1 MNRLSRL
8 FTLSLAVVLLLSA
21 FLLPGCG
28 KTDDPQTDSP
38 TSATTTRAEP
48 ASVGNADA
56 AVPRKMV
63 DRLLNEWNGL
73 LTAQYGAALPDTYAG
88 AYNDTTALVI
98 CVTDESAAE
107 AYRAL
112 LTDEVIRDTER
123 QWLTGTGAAAEKWA
137 DHTWVHYA
145 TVAYSLNELQAV
157 KDKLSKNAAKWKIAD
172 MTIDVANNRLT
183 VELDGKD
190 EAKAT
195 VLSALNEREV
205 GMVRI
210 LFHLPA

>member
-21 FLLPGCG
+21 FLLSGCG

-38 TSATTTRAEP
+38 TSAATTRAEP

-123 QWLTGTGAAAEKWA
+123 QWLTDTGAAAEKWA
-137 DHTWVHYA
+137 EYTWVHYA

-157 KDKLSKNAAKWKIAD
+157 KDKLSKNAAEWKIAD